1 MAESTADGGSAA
13 TVSSVSV
20 LIDRSGSIVVVEWFG
35 DERRVRVVKMRV
47 TGHIGV
53 STQNVV
59 SLELVD
65 EKQERVAGMTNIAGV
80 NFDLIG
86 FTSVGER
93 VVDLRCAKQAAKVV
107 GDFLDVFLNAS
118 LKRFNLS
125 LKFGGVG
132 IVDHGGCRSHSCAMT
147 QK

>member
-1 MAESTADGGSAA
+1 MAESTAGGGTAA
-13 TVSSVSV
+13 TADSV
-20 LIDRSGSIVVVEWFG
+20 LIDRSGSIVVEWFG
-35 DERRVRVVKMRV
+35 NERRIGKVKMRV
-47 TGHIGV
+47 TSDIRV
-53 STQNVV
+53 SAQNVV
-59 SLELVD
+59 AFELVD
-65 EKQERVAGMTNIAGV
+65 EKQKRVARMTNIASM

-125 LKFGGVG
+125 LKFGRVCV
-132 IVDHGGCRSHSCAMT
+132 VDNSRCRSHFV
-147 QK
+147 